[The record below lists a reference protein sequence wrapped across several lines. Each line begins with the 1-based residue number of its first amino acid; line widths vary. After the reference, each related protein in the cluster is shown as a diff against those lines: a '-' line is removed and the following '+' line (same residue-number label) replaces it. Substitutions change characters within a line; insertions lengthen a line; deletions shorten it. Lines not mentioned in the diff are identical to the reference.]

1 MDGGEIESSSHIMYG
16 GMGGVSCVMLGKRC
30 EYVFS
35 FMHIFVANGLEMEGF
50 WEGRMDAIPC

>member
-1 MDGGEIESSSHIMYG
+1 MYG